1 MAKVWVLDTE
11 TKGTGATMVPLE
23 KTLRRP
29 AAEPE
34 PLYVP
39 PEPAPRAEEPPA
51 PRPPRTFKV
60 IDVVTGGVLSEG
72 TSTGATVAVL
82 EDAAS
87 VVDVRVYV
95 WEPEGERWRL
105 LTLGEQRALWRF
117 RGQRTPTDPPA
128 PAG

>member
-1 MAKVWVLDTE
+1 VARTWVLDTE

-39 PEPAPRAEEPPA
+39 PEAVPRAPEPPT

-60 IDVVTGGVLSEG
+60 VDVVSGDVLSEG
-72 TSTGATVAVL
+72 QGTRATVAVL
-82 EDAAS
+82 EDVAS
-87 VVDVRVYV
+87 VVDVRVFV
-95 WEPEGERWRL
+95 WEPEGEDWRL
-105 LTLGEQRALWRF
+105 LTLGEQGALWRF
-117 RGQRTPTDPPA
+117 RGRPAVTDPPA
-128 PAG
+128 PGG